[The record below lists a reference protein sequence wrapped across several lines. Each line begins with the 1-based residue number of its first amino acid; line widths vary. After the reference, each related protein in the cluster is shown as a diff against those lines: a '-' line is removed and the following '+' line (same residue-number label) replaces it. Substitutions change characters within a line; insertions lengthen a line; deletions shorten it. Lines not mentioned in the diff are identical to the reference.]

1 MQVTAT
7 FFGFSP
13 AHHHLWLNLK
23 RKNRPAQFAD
33 RLDTYLFPLM
43 YGCPD
48 AFGASARPMKPV
60 SAMIVRT

>member
-13 AHHHLWLNLK
+13 THHNIWLNLK